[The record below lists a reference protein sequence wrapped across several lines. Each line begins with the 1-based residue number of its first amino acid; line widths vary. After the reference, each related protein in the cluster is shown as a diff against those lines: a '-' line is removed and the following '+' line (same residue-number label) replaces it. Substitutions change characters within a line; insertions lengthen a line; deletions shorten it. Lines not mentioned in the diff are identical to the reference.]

1 MNCNPGD
8 LVWTHS
14 ISKHRELRLERNI
27 EGFDQQ
33 CWRDSFQI
41 GLVMSETFLHEF
53 APNPRTGEREIHP
66 AVKVLT
72 PYDNLVI
79 RRLSRL
85 RTVDH
90 VEREQKVNGIY
101 KEIRGGLAQVQALL
115 RD

>member
-14 ISKHRELRLERNI
+14 ISKHKELRLERNI

-33 CWRDSFQI
+33 CWRDAFQI
-41 GLVMSETFLHEF
+41 GLVVSEAFLHAF
-53 APNPRTGEREIHP
+53 ANHRTGEREIHP

-79 RRLSRL
+79 RRTSRL
-85 RTVDH
+85 RTVDPA
-90 VEREQKVNGIY
+90 VRRTESQ
-101 KEIRGGLAQVQALL
+101 
-115 RD
+115 RDL